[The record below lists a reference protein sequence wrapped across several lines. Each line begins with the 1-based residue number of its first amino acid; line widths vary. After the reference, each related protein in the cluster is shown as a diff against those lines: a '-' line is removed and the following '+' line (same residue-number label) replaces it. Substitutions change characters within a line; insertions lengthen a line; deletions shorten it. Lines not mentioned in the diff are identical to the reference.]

1 MRVLRKK
8 MISWMERKDYS
19 ASSIKAYVTA
29 VSMLGRY
36 YGRCPSELSEEEVAA
51 YMNYVTKERGYSYGS
66 ISGAHSGIKLFWKQ
80 ILDRE
85 WNTKLLPR
93 PRRPKQLPEILSLQE
108 VHRLI
113 ELTRNRKHKAI
124 LSLLYTTGLRMG
136 ELVKLK
142 PSDIDSNRMVV
153 RVRQGKGKKDRYTR
167 LTTQMLYELRDYW
180 SGYRPEQYLFEGMM
194 PGQHISGST
203 VQKVFQKS
211 KQRAGIKR
219 QVGVHVLRHCFA
231 THLLEAGVDS
241 MKIKQMLG
249 HAHFSTTA
257 RYLHVQS
264 TGFNEIP
271 DLLHQQKQ

>member
-1 MRVLRKK
+1 MTPLRKQ
-8 MISWMERKDYS
+8 MISWMERKNYS
-19 ASSIKAYVTA
+19 ASTVKCYVTA

-36 YGRCPSELSEEEVAA
+36 YGKCPSKLSEEEVAA
-51 YMNYVTKERGYSYGS
+51 YLNYITQERGYSYGS

-93 PRRPKQLPEILSLQE
+93 PKRPKQLPEILSLQE
-108 VHRLI
+108 VQRLI
-113 ELTRNRKHKAI
+113 EVTRNRKHKVI

-136 ELVKLK
+136 ELVSLK
-142 PSDIDSNRMVV
+142 PSDIDSQRMVV

-167 LTTQMLYELRDYW
+167 LTDQMLSQLRDYW
-180 SGYRPEQYLFEGMM
+180 KSYRPEQYLFEGMY

-203 VQKVFQKS
+203 VQKVFQRSRK
-211 KQRAGIKR
+211 RAGIKR

-231 THLLEAGVDS
+231 THLLEAGVQS
-241 MKIKQMLG
+241 MMIKRMLG
-249 HAHFSTTA
+249 HAHLSTTA

-264 TGFNEIP
+264 TGFDEVP
-271 DLLHQQKQ
+271 DLLAPQ